1 MCVHRMDFHGRSH
14 MRAPLY
20 KKVSSRRD
28 GRKPE
33 NRTRHRVL
41 ELHSKNHYG
50 DITARSINGHQRILN
65 IVTAIATWNITIFK
79 MATAVLVPGDY
90 AAIVC
95 YFMVVFGAGLYALF
109 TSNRGTVNGYF
120 LAGRYMT
127 WLPVGASIWA
137 SNIGSEH
144 FVGLA
149 GDAAVTGISPA
160 AFDLNGLS
168 LLPLMAYLFVPV
180 YIASGVC
187 TLPEYMMKRFG
198 SNRIRI
204 YLACMSIFL
213 YIVSRISVDLY
224 SGALFITQAL
234 GWNQY
239 AAIGILLIFVAI
251 FTVTGGLAAVIYTD
265 TVQVF
270 IIIIG
275 GIILMVLSYGEIGS
289 FQELK
294 IRYFQAIPNATLNT
308 PNYTCGIPKEDS
320 FQMLRDID
328 PFTSS
333 FPWLGFLIGQT
344 LSSLTYWCAEQV
356 MVQRA
361 LAAKSLSHAQGG
373 CLFAGFC
380 KILPLFMTVI
390 PGMIA
395 RVLYTD
401 TVACASPE
409 TCMEACGNPKGCS
422 NTAYPTLVLGIMPA
436 GLRGVMFAVMLS
448 AIVSSMTSLLN
459 SISTLFTVD
468 IWQFVREKYYH
479 TKPSNREMMIVG
491 RVIVLV
497 MTALSVLWIP
507 VIDLLQG
514 DNLLKYFTRIQG
526 RVTPTV
532 AAVYILAVLWPRAN
546 EKGTFWGLIIGAS
559 VGLIRLILDFIY
571 PDPSCWDEDTRPM
584 VVKLHYFYFN
594 MILFIIVFASVIIIS
609 LMTEP
614 LPKYRVI
621 RTTFFTRY
629 LKLERPDEKQLHSDI
644 NEEKDYQMLSQD
656 VIEVKNGHAVI
667 EDEERPKPPLQQRVL
682 AWFCG
687 YGEETEEGR
696 RLAREQGLHNRK
708 LGSLEQDP
716 RAKKFL
722 YFCMILLIA
731 IVIFMYTFFSVEW
744 I

>member
-1 MCVHRMDFHGRSH
+1 M
-14 MRAPLY
+14 
-20 KKVSSRRD
+20 
-28 GRKPE
+28 
-33 NRTRHRVL
+33 
-41 ELHSKNHYG
+41 
-50 DITARSINGHQRILN
+50 TA
-65 IVTAIATWNITIFK
+65 
-79 MATAVLVPGDY
+79 AVLAPGDY

-95 YFMVVFGAGLYALF
+95 YFVIVMGAGLYALF

-149 GDAAVTGISPA
+149 GDAAVAGISPA

-168 LLPLMAYLFVPV
+168 LLPLMAYMFVPV
-180 YIASGVC
+180 YIAAGVC

-198 SNRIRI
+198 SHRIRI

-239 AAIGILLIFVAI
+239 VAIGILLLFVAI

-265 TVQVF
+265 TVQIF
-270 IIIIG
+270 IIIVG
-275 GIILMVLSYGEIGS
+275 GIILMVLSYGQIGS
-289 FQELK
+289 FEELK
-294 IRYFQAIPNATLNT
+294 IKYFQAIPNATLQN
-308 PNYTCGIPKEDS
+308 PNYTCGIPAEDS
-320 FQMLRDID
+320 FQMLRDIS

-344 LSSLTYWCAEQV
+344 LSSLTYFCAEQV

-401 TVACASPE
+401 IVACASPE

-436 GLRGVMFAVMLS
+436 GLRGVMLAVMLS

-468 IWQFVREKYYH
+468 IWMFIREKYYN

-491 RVIVLV
+491 RVIVLL

-526 RVTPTV
+526 RVTPTI

-546 EKGTFWGLIIGAS
+546 EKGTFWGLMIGAL
-559 VGLIRLILDFIY
+559 VGFIRLILDFTY

-584 VVKLHYFYFN
+584 VVKVHYFYFN
-594 MILFIIVFASVIIIS
+594 MILFTIVFVSVIVIS
-609 LMTEP
+609 LLTEP

-629 LKLERPDEKQLHSDI
+629 QKQKRPDEKELEGDTT
-644 NEEKDYQMLSQD
+644 EDRRLEDKDYKMLPAE
-656 VIEVKNGHAVI
+656 EVKNGHVFN
-667 EDEERPKPPLQQRVL
+667 EEPPPPELRKRIL

-687 YGEETEEGR
+687 YGEDTEEGR
-696 RLAREQGLHNRK
+696 RLAREQEFHNRK
-708 LGSLEQDP
+708 VGTLEQDP

-722 YFCMILLIA
+722 YFCMVLLLA
-731 IVIFMYTFFSVEW
+731 IVTFMYTFFSFDW